1 MENIYNKLTNTLAI
15 YKKYALLTKI
25 YVLSLFCDKKVV
37 NFISPN
43 Y

>member
-1 MENIYNKLTNTLAI
+1 MKNIYNKLTNILFIIKKDTL
-15 YKKYALLTKI
+15 LMKI
-25 YVLSLFCDKKVV
+25 YILSLFCDKKVI